1 MADGSNLAFRVDAG
15 ADYGIGHFRRCL
27 ALAEA
32 LLRVGNSISF
42 FMSSVPET
50 LKDYAESKGINVF
63 AFKEEVVRGSKKD
76 SDLFISY
83 LKSEAYDWVIYDGYE
98 FKEDYRK
105 RANSSVRHSLIIQ
118 DGPGDF
124 SDANLVLNQNVNVD
138 TRDYRLGANGK
149 LLTGTIYSLI
159 TGRYDLREKRLATYK
174 QNQEAN
180 ILITLGGADV
190 GNLTFP
196 VVESLMKL
204 DVNMDVVL
212 GPACSW
218 SQSDFDGFEDKVNV
232 HVSPNGLDQLIA
244 EADIGV
250 MSMGITTWEMCF
262 YGLPFVMLGC
272 NRNQQPIID
281 WFVEKELVI
290 NGLYKGE
297 FVPDFF
303 IQSIE
308 EYLHNPAMRQI
319 CSENLMEMVDGK
331 GPERVVKEISQI
343 M

>member
-1 MADGSNLAFRVDAG
+1 MVEGLNLAFRVDAG
-15 ADYGIGHFRRCL
+15 TDCGIGHFRRCL

-32 LLRVGNSISF
+32 LQKVGHTVCF
-42 FMSSVPET
+42 FVSSVPEN
-50 LKDYAESKGINVF
+50 LKDHAESKGIKVF
-63 AFKEEVVRGSKKD
+63 VFEEKVVRGSKKD
-76 SDLFISY
+76 SDLFIGY
-83 LKSEAYDWVIYDGYE
+83 LKSGVYDWVIYDGYE

-105 RANSSVRHSLIIQ
+105 RANFSVRHTLIIQ
-118 DGPGDF
+118 DGPGDY
-124 SDANLVLNQNVNVD
+124 SDADFVLNQNVNVD
-138 TRDYRLGANGK
+138 TRDYRLGVNGK

-159 TGRYDLREKRLATYK
+159 TGRHDLREKRLATYK
-174 QNQEAN
+174 QKQEAN

-190 GNLTFP
+190 GNLTIP
-196 VVESLMKL
+196 VVESLMQL

-218 SQSDFDGFEDKVNV
+218 GKSDFNGFGDKLNV
-232 HVSPNGLDQLIA
+232 HVSPDGLDQLIA
-244 EADIGV
+244 GADIGV
-250 MSMGITTWEMCF
+250 MSLGVTTWEMCF

-272 NRNQQPIID
+272 NRNQQSIID
-281 WFVEKELVI
+281 WFVEKKLAI

-308 EYLHNPAMRQI
+308 EYLHNPDMRKT
-319 CSENLMEMVDGK
+319 CSKNLLQLVDGE
-331 GPERVVKEISQI
+331 GSERVVKEINNI

>member
-1 MADGSNLAFRVDAG
+1 MAEGLNLAFRVDAG
-15 ADYGIGHFRRCL
+15 TNCGIGHFRRCL

-32 LLRVGNSISF
+32 LQRVGHSAYF
-42 FMSSVPET
+42 FMSSVPEN
-50 LKDYAESKGINVF
+50 LKDHAESKGIKVF
-63 AFKEEVVRGSKKD
+63 VFGENVVRGSKND

-83 LKSEAYDWVIYDGYE
+83 LKSEVYDLVIYDGYE
-98 FKEDYRK
+98 FNEDYRK
-105 RANSSVRHSLIIQ
+105 RANFSVRHTLIIQ
-118 DGPGDF
+118 DVAGDY
-124 SDANLVLNQNVNVD
+124 SDADLVLNQNVD
-138 TRDYRLGANGK
+138 IETRDYRLGTNGK

-174 QNQEAN
+174 QKQEAN

-190 GNLTFP
+190 GNLTLP
-196 VVESLMKL
+196 VVESLMEL

-244 EADIGV
+244 GADIGV

-281 WFVEKELVI
+281 WFVEKKLAI
-290 NGLYKGE
+290 NGLFEEE
-297 FVPDFF
+297 FDPGFF

-308 EYLHNPAMRQI
+308 EYLHNPAMRRI
-319 CSENLMEMVDGK
+319 CSENLMQMVDGK
-331 GPERVVKEISQI
+331 GPGRVVKEINNI
-343 M
+343 I

>member
-1 MADGSNLAFRVDAG
+1 MAFRVDAG
-15 ADYGIGHFRRCL
+15 TDCGMGHFRRCL
-27 ALAEA
+27 VLAEA
-32 LLRVGNSISF
+32 LQGAGYSISF
-42 FMSSVPET
+42 FMSSVPEN
-50 LKDYAESKGINVF
+50 LKDYAESKRIKVF
-63 AFKEEVVRGSKKD
+63 VFKEKAVRGSEKD

-83 LKSEAYDWVIYDGYE
+83 LKSGVYDWIIYDGYE

-105 RANSSVRHSLIIQ
+105 RANSSVRHTLIIQ
-118 DGPGDF
+118 DGPGDY
-124 SDANLVLNQNVNVD
+124 SDADLVLNQNVDVD
-138 TRDYRLGANGK
+138 IRDYRLGTKGK

-159 TGRYDLREKRLATYK
+159 TGRYDLREKRMATYK
-174 QNQEAN
+174 QKQEAN

-190 GNLTFP
+190 GNLTLS
-196 VVESLMKL
+196 VVESLMEL

-218 SQSDFDGFEDKVNV
+218 GKSDFNGFEDKLNV

-244 EADIGV
+244 GADIGV
-250 MSMGITTWEMCF
+250 MSLGVTTWEMCF

-281 WFVEKELVI
+281 WFVERKLAI

-297 FVPDFF
+297 FVPDYF

-308 EYLHNPAMRQI
+308 EYLHNPDMRRI
-319 CSENLMEMVDGK
+319 CSENLMELVDGR
-331 GPERVVKEISQI
+331 GPERVVREISNI